1 MPIETVQPKGP
12 PIGTIVLLVL
22 ACGLYF
28 AMLASI
34 SFSAGG
40 GDAAFG
46 DAVASFLAVVA
57 LWVVLAALLIA
68 AAVVGQMPRWSAVAA
83 FILVPFSGVAAFVA
97 IDMCSRHIKPA
108 VIVPAI
114 LPLLIVAYAMWAR
127 WPKLH
132 ALIPAT
138 AVSGVTWGLV
148 FLVSLATDL
157 AAL

>member
-1 MPIETVQPKGP
+1 MSIETVQPKGP
-12 PIGTIVLLVL
+12 PVGTIVLLVL
-22 ACGLYF
+22 ACGLYV

-34 SFSAGG
+34 SFSSGG

-46 DAVASFLAVVA
+46 DAMASFFAVIA
-57 LWVVLAALLIA
+57 LWVVLAALLITG
-68 AAVVGQMPRWSAVAA
+68 AVVGHMPRWSAVIA

-97 IDMCSRHIKPA
+97 IDMCSRHMKPA
-108 VIVPAI
+108 VIVPVI
-114 LPLLIVAYAMWAR
+114 LPLIIVAYSMWAR

-132 ALIPAT
+132 AAFPAP

-148 FLVSLATDL
+148 FLVSLFTDI

>member
-132 ALIPAT
+132 TSFPVM

>member
-1 MPIETVQPKGP
+1 MSIETVHPKVP
-12 PIGTIVLLVL
+12 PVGTIVLLVL

-46 DAVASFLAVVA
+46 DAVASFFAVVA
-57 LWVVLAALLIA
+57 LWAVLAALLIA
-68 AAVVGQMPRWSAVAA
+68 GAVVGHMPRWSAVLA

-108 VIVPAI
+108 VIVPI
-114 LPLLIVAYAMWAR
+114 VLPLLIVAYAMWAR
-127 WPKLH
+127 WPKLR
-132 ALIPAT
+132 ASFPAP
-138 AVSGVTWGLV
+138 AVSGVIWGLV
-148 FLVSLATDL
+148 FFVSLVTDL

>member
-46 DAVASFLAVVA
+46 DAVASFFAVVA
-57 LWVVLAALLIA
+57 LWVLAALLIA
-68 AAVVGQMPRWSAVAA
+68 GAVVGKCRA
-83 FILVPFSGVAAFVA
+83 G
-97 IDMCSRHIKPA
+97 
-108 VIVPAI
+108 
-114 LPLLIVAYAMWAR
+114 PL
-127 WPKLH
+127 
-132 ALIPAT
+132 
-138 AVSGVTWGLV
+138 S
-148 FLVSLATDL
+148 SLL
-157 AAL
+157 F

>member
-1 MPIETVQPKGP
+1 MSIETVHPKGP
-12 PIGTIVLLVL
+12 PIGTIVLLVI

-46 DAVASFLAVVA
+46 DAIASFFAVVA
-57 LWVVLAALLIA
+57 LWGVLAVLLIA
-68 AAVVGQMPRWSAVAA
+68 GAVVGQMPRWSAVIA
-83 FILVPFSGVAAFVA
+83 FILVPFSGVSVFVA

-108 VIVPAI
+108 VIVPII

-127 WPKLH
+127 WPKLRA
-132 ALIPAT
+132 ALPAT
-138 AVSGVTWGLV
+138 AVSGVTWGVV
-148 FLVSLATDL
+148 FIVSLATDIL
-157 AAL
+157 AL